1 MERTMSQADY
11 NLPLDYEALNKLA
24 ADLGDHADGI
34 ENITAHQ
41 LEKDIRTAV
50 TVIEEHACWRLGMKE
65 SIAQLRSYVEQ
76 VQTQQITLEKLFANV
91 LSVAED
97 LETLTGDA

>member
-1 MERTMSQADY
+1 
-11 NLPLDYEALNKLA
+11 
-24 ADLGDHADGI
+24 
-34 ENITAHQ
+34 
-41 LEKDIRTAV
+41 
-50 TVIEEHACWRLGMKE
+50 MKE